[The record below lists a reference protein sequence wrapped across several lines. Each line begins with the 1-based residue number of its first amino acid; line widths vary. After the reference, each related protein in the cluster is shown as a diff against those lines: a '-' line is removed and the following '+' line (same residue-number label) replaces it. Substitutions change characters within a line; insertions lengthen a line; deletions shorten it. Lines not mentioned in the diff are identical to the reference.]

1 MRRVGETMGFSE
13 PACRSITRAVDEA
26 MTNIIR
32 HAYGGRPNQPI
43 VLTCYQVQDALDGKA
58 LQGLEIVL
66 EDQGER
72 ADPQKMRARSL
83 EEIKPGGL
91 GLHFIHESMDVVQFS
106 RTADRNRLRLVKYL
120 RPENS
125 DNLKEAPPC

>member
-1 MRRVGETMGFSE
+1 MGFSE

-58 LQGLEIVL
+58 LQGLEI
-66 EDQGER
+66 
-72 ADPQKMRARSL
+72 RARGPS
-83 EEIKPGGL
+83 
-91 GLHFIHESMDVVQFS
+91 STS
-106 RTADRNRLRLVKYL
+106 T
-120 RPENS
+120 S
-125 DNLKEAPPC
+125 